1 MYKKIVRGMS
11 LLFAVLMIMSTSAF
25 AMDMR
30 ASTRIER
37 SSVRIKI
44 GVDDNLWV
52 YFSVDAVYT
61 MDDIGAS
68 RITIQRYS
76 GSRWIT
82 ESTITPEDMPE
93 LQTSDELRHSAAV
106 PYSPEYSGYSYRA
119 VVTVYATDSSGTS
132 TTTLTSDSVTTQVL
146 DIKTTGYANLYSPM
160 SLKDKRRNPCSTLC
174 RT

>member
-11 LLFAVLMIMSTSAF
+11 LFFAILMILSTSAF
-25 AMDMR
+25 AIDTR
-30 ASTRIER
+30 ASSRIAT
-37 SSVRIKI
+37 SSVRIKM
-44 GVDDNLWV
+44 GVDSNLWV
-52 YFSVDAVYT
+52 YFSINAVYT

-93 LQTSDELRHSAAV
+93 MQASNELRHSAAV
-106 PYSPEYSGYSYRA
+106 PYSPMYSGYSYRA

-132 TTTLTSDSVTTQVL
+132 TTTLTSDSVTT
-146 DIKTTGYANLYSPM
+146 
-160 SLKDKRRNPCSTLC
+160 
-174 RT
+174 

>member
-11 LLFAVLMIMSTSAF
+11 LLFAILMIMSTSAL

-52 YFSVDAVYT
+52 YFSVDAVSI

-68 RITIQRYS
+68 RITIQRYN

-82 ESTITPEDMPE
+82 ESTLTPEDMPE
-93 LQTSDELRHSAAV
+93 MQASNELRHSAAV
-106 PYSPEYSGYSYRA
+106 PYSPMYSGYSYRA
-119 VVTVYATDSSGTS
+119 VVDVYATNSTGTS
-132 TTTLTSDSVTTQVL
+132 TKTLTSTSVTT
-146 DIKTTGYANLYSPM
+146 
-160 SLKDKRRNPCSTLC
+160 
-174 RT
+174 

>member
-11 LLFAVLMIMSTSAF
+11 LLFAILMIMSTSAL

-52 YFSVDAVYT
+52 YFSVDAVSI

-68 RITIQRYS
+68 RITIQRYN
-76 GSRWIT
+76 GIT
-82 ESTITPEDMPE
+82 ESTLTPEDMPE
-93 LQTSDELRHSAAV
+93 MQASNELRHSAAV
-106 PYSPEYSGYSYRA
+106 PYSPMYSGYSYRA
-119 VVTVYATDSSGTS
+119 VVDVYATNSTGTS
-132 TTTLTSDSVTTQVL
+132 TKTLTSTSVTT
-146 DIKTTGYANLYSPM
+146 
-160 SLKDKRRNPCSTLC
+160 
-174 RT
+174 